1 MNKFTINLLCF
12 LGITYQV
19 RAQVIYERTYPGEF
33 PSIQMPVEL
42 SDTSTFSIG
51 NNDECGGLRSRHIDV
66 HGNELEGNIFYAEG
80 FSSGYYW
87 IGHDS
92 VLIWVEHGAY
102 DVGPDS
108 LRVHIWTPGEI
119 NTILSVGL
127 NYDFSDSR
135 KYGAYLYSP
144 ERLVYEKTDTLYTK
158 NLYSSIV
165 VDSLVIGGISQIFE
179 FERSILVFS
188 DAEDPLLLDDRL
200 EEIVE
205 WDSHYT
211 LPFNLYSAVVIDS
224 FLVGEVE
231 LNTVSLGIVNV
242 YDESQKILDL
252 STYFEQ
258 IEDVQANKNYLFV
271 KGGDSGGGQFVLQ
284 FDKEFELVN
293 GFARD
298 IPKLYRQMTFQYYPD
313 RVYAWC
319 YDGLASYKANYRMSY
334 QYQNAFPIKYLDIAL
349 DTAWVDSVYK
359 YPEHYHLP
367 ANVFV
372 SAVIRNLSPD
382 TIHSLTIHWERTPDF
397 WCDSGVYPYQR
408 GGLNIAFNE
417 SDTISFQTWSYEV
430 AHNLPYFETFF
441 IHHGNNHLDSN
452 WNNNIYE
459 LDYLSGS
466 IDETVSAAVSVFP
479 NPFTDFLKLS
489 GESESSQLILYDQTG
504 RLVTSGYGQLDNLGH
519 LHAGMYVLQVISGH
533 SSGVTRLLKVE

>member
-1 MNKFTINLLCF
+1 MASPVKT
-12 LGITYQV
+12 
-19 RAQVIYERTYPGEF
+19 QVIYERTFPNAF
-33 PSIQMPVEL
+33 PSIQIPLEL
-42 SDTSTFSIG
+42 SDFSTFSLG
-51 NNDECGGLRSRHIDV
+51 SNDECGGLRSRHIDV
-66 HGNELEGNIFYAEG
+66 NGNELSESILYAEA

-92 VLIWVEHGAY
+92 VLIWAEHGAY

-119 NTILSVGL
+119 KTILSVGL
-127 NYDFSDSR
+127 NYNFSESR
-135 KYGAYLYSP
+135 RYGAYLYTP
-144 ERLVYEKTDTLYTK
+144 ERLIYEKTDTLYTK
-158 NLYSSIV
+158 NLYSSV
-165 VDSLVIGGISQIFE
+165 VEDSLVIGGISQIFE
-179 FERSILVFS
+179 FEKSILVFS

-205 WDSHYT
+205 WDNHYT
-211 LPFNLYSAVVIDS
+211 LPFDVYSAVVIDS
-224 FLVGEVE
+224 FLVGKVG
-231 LNTVSLGIVNV
+231 LNTLGVVNV
-242 YDESQKILDL
+242 YDESQRILDL

-298 IPKLYRQMTFQYYPD
+298 IPKLYRQMTFRYYPD

-334 QYQNAFPIKYLDIAL
+334 EYLNAFPIKYLDIAL

-367 ANVFV
+367 SNVFV

-408 GGLNIAFNE
+408 DGLNIGFNE
-417 SDTISFQTWSYEV
+417 SDTISIQTWSYDV
-430 AHNLPYFETFF
+430 AHNLPYSESFF

-459 LDYLSGS
+459 LDYLSNS
-466 IDETVSAAVSVFP
+466 IDETVSAAISVYP
-479 NPFTDFLKLS
+479 NPFTDFIRLS
-489 GESESSQLILYDQTG
+489 EVSETSQLILYDQTG
-504 RLVTSGYGQLDNLGH
+504 RFVSNGYGELNNLGH
-519 LHAGMYVLQVISGH
+519 LPVGIYVLQVNSGH
-533 SSGVTRLLKVE
+533 SIGVTRVVKVE